1 MQCHDNRYRHSADS
15 NSSLGHAGR
24 HVQLKD
30 KPMTNLDMA
39 MLERMNVK
47 AERHGDSTGVL
58 KNI

>member
-1 MQCHDNRYRHSADS
+1 VILAGHGNGTLDS
-15 NSSLGHAGR
+15 GR
-24 HVQLKD
+24 HVRLKD
-30 KPMTNLDMA
+30 KPMTNLHMA